1 MRLILWDV
9 DGTLVRTPGTR
20 EAFTEVLA
28 EVTDAEIDVHGH
40 AMSGKTD
47 PQIAREL
54 LATVLDE
61 EEADAQLD
69 GLLERYAAELAKLA
83 ELIRHEG
90 RVLPGV
96 PQILERL
103 SQDPEVRQ
111 TVLTGNLEATAR
123 IKVAAFGL
131 DRHLDLDVGAY
142 GSDHHDR
149 DELVP
154 IALEKLREQRS
165 LAVDP
170 QDAWVVGDSPLD
182 LRCARAG
189 GARCLL
195 VATNRHPYEELV
207 TLGADMLVGDL
218 SDTAVIVDLLTGP

>member
-20 EAFTEVLA
+20 EAFTAVLA

-40 AMSGKTD
+40 PMSGKTD

-54 LATVLDE
+54 LSTAMDPE
-61 EEADAQLD
+61 AADAHLD
-69 GLLERYAAELAKLA
+69 GLLERYATELAKLA

-96 PQILERL
+96 PQVLERL
-103 SQDPEVRQ
+103 SRDPDVRQ
-111 TVLTGNLEATAR
+111 TVLTGNLEATTH
-123 IKVAAFGL
+123 IKLSALGL
-131 DRHLDLDVGAY
+131 DGYLDLGVGAY

-154 IALEKLREQRS
+154 IALRKL
-165 LAVDP
+165 
-170 QDAWVVGDSPLD
+170 QDRRDVTVAPEDTWIVGDSPLD

-195 VATNRHPYEELV
+195 VATNRHPYGELV
-207 TLGADMLVGDL
+207 TLGADMLVEDL
-218 SDTAVIVDLLTGP
+218 SDTALILDLLTG

>member
-20 EAFTEVLA
+20 DAFEAVLA

-40 AMSGKTD
+40 SMTGKTD

-54 LATVLDE
+54 LSTVMPDG
-61 EEADAQLD
+61 EARAGVD
-69 GLLERYAAELAKLA
+69 GLLERYVAELAQLA
-83 ELIRHEG
+83 DLIRDEG

-96 PQILERL
+96 RALLERL
-103 SQDPEVRQ
+103 SAADGVVQ
-111 TVLTGNLEATAR
+111 TLLTGNLEATAHV
-123 IKVAAFGL
+123 KVSAFGL
-131 DRHLDLDVGAY
+131 DRFLDLEIGAY

-154 IALEKLREQRS
+154 IALGKLREQRG
-165 LAVDP
+165 VHVEP
-170 QDAWVVGDSPLD
+170 QQAWVIGDSPLD
-182 LRCARAG
+182 LACARAG

-195 VATNRHPYEELV
+195 VATNRHAYEELEG
-207 TLGADMLVGDL
+207 LGADALVEDL
-218 SDTAVIVDLLTGP
+218 SATGRLVDLLTA

>member
-28 EVTDAEIDVHGH
+28 EVTDARIDVHGH
-40 AMSGKTD
+40 PMSGKTD

-54 LATVLDE
+54 LSTVLDVE
-61 EEADAQLD
+61 AADAHLD
-69 GLLERYAAELAKLA
+69 GLLERYATELAKLA

-96 PQILERL
+96 PQVLERL
-103 SQDPEVRQ
+103 SRETDVRQ
-111 TVLTGNLEATAR
+111 TVLTGNLEATTH
-123 IKVAAFGL
+123 IKLSALGL
-131 DRHLDLDVGAY
+131 DGYLDLDVGAY

-154 IALEKLREQRS
+154 IALEKVRAQRS
-165 LAVDP
+165 LVVDP
-170 QDAWVVGDSPLD
+170 QDVWVIGDSPLD

-195 VATNRHPYEELV
+195 VATNQHPYEELV
-207 TLGADMLVGDL
+207 TVGADMVVEDL
-218 SDTAVIVDLLTGP
+218 SDTDLIVDLLIA

>member
-1 MRLILWDV
+1 MRLVLWDV

-20 EAFTEVLA
+20 EAFTQVLA

-40 AMSGKTD
+40 PMSGKTD

-54 LATVLDE
+54 LATAMAEDE
-61 EEADAQLD
+61 AAGRVD
-69 GLLERYAAELAKLA
+69 GLLERYATELAKLA

-96 PQILERL
+96 RELLPCL
-103 SQDPEVRQ
+103 SRQDGVRQ

-123 IKVAAFGL
+123 IKVSVFGL
-131 DRHLDLDVGAY
+131 DRYLDLDIGAY
-142 GSDHHDR
+142 GSDHQDR

-154 IALEKLREQRS
+154 IALGKLRDRRG
-165 LAVDP
+165 VRIDP
-170 QDAWVVGDSPLD
+170 HDVWVIGDSPLD

-207 TLGADMLVGDL
+207 TLGADMLVEDL
-218 SDTAVIVDLLTGP
+218 SDTELVLDLLTD